1 MSKAQPFM
9 TVQVELTRGDLSNP
23 ADAVVSELFAEFAN
37 DVFEMLGLSYK
48 EFREEIVDFAG
59 FQKMVRFGVEE
70 NGRDAVDCPYD
81 YMDFDVVYGT
91 PEWKSLFGVC
101 CELQTVLDEIEH
113 EERRGNVCADA
124 IETLKRAGFKIVKA

>member
-1 MSKAQPFM
+1 MAKQAPFM
-9 TVQVELTRGDLSNP
+9 TVNIELTRGDLSNP
-23 ADAVVSELFAEFAN
+23 ADAVASDLFAEFAN
-37 DVFEMLGLSYK
+37 DVFEMLGVGYK

-70 NGRDAVDCPYD
+70 NGRDALDRPYD
-81 YMDFDVVYGT
+81 YMDFDVVYDT
-91 PEWKSLFGVC
+91 PEWKSLFRVC
-101 CELQTVLDEIEH
+101 CELQTILNEIDS